1 MVTPFLS
8 NYLNGARVLLN
19 QVLAKHN
26 ALEGKL
32 SFSCCF
38 GSLFSEDGGKE
49 GGGEGYLNLP
59 FPILLTPIQF
69 PSIPFWW
76 PLFHFLKG
84 LLCELFKVARYSL
97 VEWGAT
103 VLKSDF
109 WLLNSIRLLRYLDA
123 EKGMLEVY
131 QKCTF
136 IEINTNIRK
145 FLAIFL
151 TVVFKE
157 NAYYRGNEKTFFLD
171 ITLDRCW
178 NLKDFRE
185 KISDKS
191 SPHNFYSKWWLKLL
205 PEYYVRAFSHNYYA
219 KD

>member
-1 MVTPFLS
+1 
-8 NYLNGARVLLN
+8 
-19 QVLAKHN
+19 
-26 ALEGKL
+26 
-32 SFSCCF
+32 
-38 GSLFSEDGGKE
+38 
-49 GGGEGYLNLP
+49 
-59 FPILLTPIQF
+59 
-69 PSIPFWW
+69 
-76 PLFHFLKG
+76 
-84 LLCELFKVARYSL
+84 
-97 VEWGAT
+97 
-103 VLKSDF
+103 
-109 WLLNSIRLLRYLDA
+109 
-123 EKGMLEVY
+123 MLEVY

-191 SPHNFYSKWWLKLL
+191 SPHNFYSKW
-205 PEYYVRAFSHNYYA
+205 
-219 KD
+219 